1 MINKKYSELS
11 ININTNLLLKVEVI
25 NCLFININKKKFSF
39 ILL

>member
-1 MINKKYSELS
+1 MINKKYAELS

-25 NCLFININKKKFSF
+25 TYLFSNIKKKKFSF